1 LVVFD
6 LLAERFAGAEEFFLT
21 DEFVER
27 ARAHALGERLVRGVF
42 GGVLREVG
50 KEAHV
55 FAPVFSNKEL
65 RWRAA
70 S

>member
-6 LLAERFAGAEEFFLT
+6 LLAKRFAGAEEFFLA
-21 DEFVER
+21 DEFVEG
-27 ARAHALGERLVRGVF
+27 AGAHAFGERLVGGVF
-42 GGVLREVG
+42 DGGRWEFG
-50 KEAHV
+50 EEAHDL
-55 FAPVFSNKEL
+55 APLFSDKEL